1 VPDRVGTWWG
11 RLLDGFWFVPG
22 ATALA
27 YAALAVVA
35 VRIDRSAGS
44 DDFDFTFQ
52 GDADAARDILTTIAG
67 SLITVA
73 GLAFSLTIVV
83 LTLVSSQFSPR
94 AVRSM
99 LADKVNQVVAGSFVG
114 IFAYCLLV
122 LRSVRT
128 EDGERP
134 EFVPALGVTLGIA
147 LALVALALLL
157 TFIHHAGTS
166 IQVSRISARIAA
178 GTLTT
183 LDRLYPEPHGEPLE
197 AESEHLVEAWRRASE
212 PGVVHAARVGF
223 VQGVALDDVF
233 EIVDEPGARIHVA
246 VRPGDFVTDQTAL
259 VELWPA
265 SALSEDRVERIRR
278 AFLVGEA
285 RDARQDA
292 AYGIRQLADIA
303 LRALSPG
310 VNDPTTAENCIA
322 YLAAALER
330 LAGRTIPSP
339 VRRHPQHEAILI
351 ARRRSFGEY
360 VEEAFGEIGRYAA
373 DNARVVVD
381 AVDALARVA
390 AAAHRA
396 GAPERVAIVRELATA
411 AAAQGIARAVT
422 ERDRSAIRSA
432 LAELEPAAG
441 APGTV

>member
-1 VPDRVGTWWG
+1 MADRVGTWWG

-22 ATALA
+22 ATALG

-44 DDFDFTFQ
+44 NGFDFAFQ

-122 LRSVRT
+122 LRTVRT
-128 EDGERP
+128 EDGETS

-166 IQVSRISARIAA
+166 IQVSKISARIAA
-178 GTLTT
+178 GTLAT
-183 LDRLYPEPHGEPLE
+183 LDRLYPEPHGEPLDREGEE
-197 AESEHLVEAWRRASE
+197 AVQEWRRASD
-212 PGVVHAARVGF
+212 PAVVHATRVGF

-233 EIVDEPGARIHVA
+233 ESVDEPGARIHVA
-246 VRPGDFVTDQTAL
+246 VRPGDFVTDQTVL

-265 SALSEDRVERIRR
+265 LALSEDRAERVRR

-330 LAGRTIPSP
+330 LVGRTIPSP
-339 VRRHPQHEAILI
+339 VRRHPEHEAILV
-351 ARRRSFGEY
+351 ARRRTFDEY

-381 AVDALARVA
+381 VVDALARVA
-390 AAAHRA
+390 AAARRA
-396 GAPERVAIVRELATA
+396 GALERVAIVRELATA
-411 AAAQGIARAVT
+411 AAEQGIARAAT

-432 LAELEPAAG
+432 LAEMDPAA
-441 APGTV
+441 AGTV

>member
-1 VPDRVGTWWG
+1 VLERVATWWG

-22 ATALA
+22 ATALG

-44 DDFDFTFQ
+44 NGFDFAFQ

-122 LRSVRT
+122 LRNVRS
-128 EDGERP
+128 EDGETS

-166 IQVSRISARIAA
+166 IQVSKISARIAA
-178 GTLTT
+178 GTLET
-183 LDRLYPEPHGEPLE
+183 LDRLYPEPHGEPLDR
-197 AESEHLVEAWRRASE
+197 ESEDVVEEWRRASD
-212 PGVVHAARVGF
+212 PAVVRATRVGF

-233 EIVDEPGARIHVA
+233 ETVDEPGARVHVA
-246 VRPGDFVTDQTAL
+246 VRPGDFVSDQTVL

-265 SALSEDRVERIRR
+265 AALSEDRAERIRR

-339 VRRHPQHEAILI
+339 VRRHAEHEAIVV
-351 ARRRSFGEY
+351 ARRRTFDEY

-381 AVDALARVA
+381 VVGALSRVA
-390 AAAHRA
+390 TAARRA
-396 GAPERVAIVRELATA
+396 GALERVAIVRELATA
-411 AAAQGIARAVT
+411 AAEQGIARAAT

-432 LAELEPAAG
+432 LAELDPAAAG
-441 APGTV
+441 AG